1 MILRG
6 ASLSQESRQVG
17 VVRAPAAPAVKVSEA
32 TPLTVESIIH
42 WLERSDG
49 SQRAQIARY
58 LATDIESLRLE
69 AQTDGFESG
78 RTRGMQESKAR
89 MEASVSMLESVV
101 TAARDALECEAA
113 QLTDLC
119 ADIIVEALTKIAGP
133 LLSSREAAI
142 GAVVKILE
150 RVKDDC
156 ELVIR
161 VNQADLPLLQELEGT
176 LRKALAGR
184 QCSLAADDS
193 IGFGGCIVGSR
204 LGTFDGRVEV
214 QLAGLLES
222 IRGAREAREVP
233 T

>member
-17 VVRAPAAPAVKVSEA
+17 VVRVEAVPAVKVPEP
-32 TPLTVESIIH
+32 TPLSVESIIS
-42 WLERSDG
+42 WLARSSA
-49 SQRAQIARY
+49 SQRAQVAGY

-78 RTRGMQESKAR
+78 RARGLQETKAR
-89 MEASVSMLESVV
+89 METSVSLLESVV
-101 TAARDALECEAA
+101 SAARQALDREAA
-113 QLTDLC
+113 QLADLC
-119 ADIIVEALTKIAGP
+119 TDIIVEALTKIAGP
-133 LLSSREAAI
+133 ILASREAAI

-150 RVKDDC
+150 RVKEDC
-156 ELVIR
+156 ELLIK

-184 QCSLAADDS
+184 SFSLAADDS
-193 IGFGGCIVGSR
+193 VSLGGCIVGSQ
-204 LGTFDGRVEV
+204 LGTFDARMEV

-222 IRGAREAREVP
+222 IRGAREVGA
-233 T
+233 